1 MERNFY
7 IKCNV
12 QSVLSRFS
20 NSPYLYWNGVNWVTD
35 FHRARKFASE
45 AEGRK
50 ELLTLSP
57 PRIVDKKGPGP
68 EVFEF

>member
-7 IKCNV
+7 IKCNT
-12 QSVLSRFS
+12 LALG
-20 NSPYLYWNGVNWVTD
+20 NSPYLYWNGVTWVTD
-35 FHRARKFASE
+35 LHRARKFASE
-45 AEGRK
+45 AEGKR
-50 ELLTLSP
+50 ELVNLSP